1 MVSVTANLYRVMG
14 WPSAYSCA
22 LSQAS
27 DNVNLLGL
35 SRQLVQGK
43 ALDRR
48 RFALPGE
55 KADKKRD

>member
-22 LSQAS
+22 LYRAS
-27 DNVNLLGL
+27 DNVLLGL
-35 SRQLVQGK
+35 SRQLMQGK